1 MIDEDLALRGGKV
14 TPAASVHSHGVH
26 FRQWNGHSFFFP
38 LNWDT
43 TGTGTAVN
51 RLFDTP
57 LVFSTNANIIA
68 VRTLHVRLQQGVAG
82 GLVFAEVT
90 LVSVGVADVGLEVVL
105 PEADELAVVALELL
119 EEDAAVVD
127 ALGVLLQVVPV
138 HRREVALVAS
148 EEG

>member
-1 MIDEDLALRGGKV
+1 M
-14 TPAASVHSHGVH
+14 
-26 FRQWNGHSFFFP
+26 
-38 LNWDT
+38 
-43 TGTGTAVN
+43 
-51 RLFDTP
+51 
-57 LVFSTNANIIA
+57 
-68 VRTLHVRLQQGVAG
+68 
-82 GLVFAEVT
+82 FAEVT
-90 LVSVGVADVGLEVVL
+90 LVSVGVAEVGLEVVL